1 MGGGGTCTQKNS
13 LIWQARQR
21 LESCTGRTPGESVA
35 QLFYLAVWRLS
46 SGVIAAPPTLLD
58 AASARSRR
66 RPGRPDSLQEV
77 FAWRAQHSTLDL
89 RPQRVWEAL
98 RPVLVSL
105 IRPIG

>member
-46 SGVIAAPPTLLD
+46 SGVIALLTQSVAGLLAAP
-58 AASARSRR
+58 AY
-66 RPGRPDSLQEV
+66 
-77 FAWRAQHSTLDL
+77 
-89 RPQRVWEAL
+89 
-98 RPVLVSL
+98 
-105 IRPIG
+105 